1 MLFYMQLRNWFLI
14 FVIAVMILLIQH
26 KSQQQNLNPVRAL
39 TKLTLS
45 MASR

>member
-14 FVIAVMILLIQH
+14 FIMAVMIMVIHQ

-39 TKLTLS
+39 AHFSLVS
-45 MASR
+45 ASR